1 MTRTRLTILPF
12 VALSSIAFGGDWSNS
27 GGNAGK
33 NGRALEPGPTAP
45 TALWSTSASSIIA
58 WQPIVSGE
66 RVFQV
71 RQTGFPPAGEPN
83 GSPIVC
89 QSLATGATLWTKHI
103 PYNAGEWTTWVGGA
117 SQGKVYASR
126 AGNGGSIF
134 AKLHAL
140 DEVTGNTIWVSQ
152 DLIKTG
158 AYDGVVFAQNGDPIV
173 AWHLKVMR
181 IRASDG
187 TTVWSADRLC
197 SVSGSCGVAVHGNGI
212 YLADAVPGGHAIK
225 KYSLETGAFLYQG
238 PTMTGFTLQNTPMV
252 APDGTICLSRTQNN
266 AITDFFYTFTDT
278 GAAIVNKWSV
288 AAGWSTN
295 SEFGVA
301 PDGSIYLLG
310 VGGVIER
317 RDGATG
323 ALLNSSVPLGASVN
337 PRFAIDCDGKVFV
350 GNGGFSNGR
359 LYSFNADLTLRWSTP
374 VTNINIGGPSIGE
387 DGTLVVSGVGTDS
400 RAYRTNSVWKDLG
413 NALAGS
419 HGKPTL
425 CGSGSLQP
433 NTNVSLLLEYARP
446 NSIAFLFI
454 GTNAVNLPLLGGT
467 LVPSPDLTFGPLALP
482 QNGILALPGIWPAGI
497 PSGVAIHFQSW
508 IADAEGPQGVSA
520 SNGLRATAP

>member
-1 MTRTRLTILPF
+1 MTRLIASMLLHASF
-12 VALSSIAFGGDWSNS
+12 ASLALASDWTNS

-33 NGRALEPGPTAP
+33 NGRALEPGPTAA
-45 TALWSTSASSIIA
+45 TSAWSGSASSIIA
-58 WQPIVSGE
+58 WQPIVSGG

-103 PYNAGEWTTWVGGA
+103 PYNAGDWTTWVGGA
-117 SQGKVYASR
+117 SNGKIYASR
-126 AGNGGSIF
+126 SGNGASVA

-140 DEVTGNTIWVSQ
+140 DEATGNTVWVSQ
-152 DLIKTG
+152 DLIRTG
-158 AYDGVVFAQNGDPIV
+158 AYDGIVFAQNGDPIV

-187 TTVWSADRLC
+187 TTMWSADRLC
-197 SVSGSCGVAVHGNGI
+197 SVSGSCGVAIHGDSI

-225 KYSLETGAFLYQG
+225 RYSLATGAFLYQG
-238 PTMTGFTLQNTPMV
+238 PTMTGFTLQNSPMV
-252 APDGTICLSRTQNN
+252 GPDGTIFLSRTQNN
-266 AITDFFYTFTDT
+266 VVTDFFYAFTDT
-278 GAAIVNKWSV
+278 GMAIVNKWSV
-288 AAGWSTN
+288 PAGWSTN
-295 SEFGVA
+295 SEFGVG
-301 PDGSIYLLG
+301 PDGSVYMLG
-310 VGGVIER
+310 VGNVLER

-323 ALLNSSVPLGASVN
+323 ALLNSSVALGSSVN

-374 VTNINIGGPSIGE
+374 VTNINIGGPVIGE
-387 DGTLVVSGVGTDS
+387 NGTLLVSGVGTDV
-400 RAYRTNSVWKDLG
+400 RAWRTPGPWKDLG
-413 NALAGS
+413 AGLAGS

-433 NTNVSLLLEYARP
+433 NTNVTLLLEYARP
-446 NSIAFLFI
+446 SSFAFLFI
-454 GTNAVNLPLLGGT
+454 GATAVNLPLLGGT
-467 LVPSPDLTFGPLALP
+467 LVPSPDLAFGPLPLP
-482 QNGILALPGIWPAGI
+482 STGILALPGVWPAGV
-497 PSGVAIHFQSW
+497 PSGVAFHFQAW
-508 IADAEGPQGVSA
+508 ISDPAAQLGASA